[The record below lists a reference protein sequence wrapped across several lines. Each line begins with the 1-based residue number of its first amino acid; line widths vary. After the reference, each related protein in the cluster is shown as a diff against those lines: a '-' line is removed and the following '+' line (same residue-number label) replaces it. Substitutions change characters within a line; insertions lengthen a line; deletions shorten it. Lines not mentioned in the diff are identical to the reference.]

1 MRTKPLL
8 LLAVPILAVLTP
20 TPTGASPQGPT
31 KAPVHLDLPAKVQVS
46 LQALDR
52 LRSYGYTWTTDAGA
66 LRAVKAWQRANGL
79 TVDGIVGPQTLASL
93 DLGATA
99 TAPATRLNPPA
110 PQPETVEGIIRDVW
124 PDDLEDRAVAIAT
137 RESRLQPEVIN
148 RNGDATGLFQVM
160 WSVHRSWL
168 CPQLGVCAQSQL
180 QDARTNATAALALW
194 QRAGSWQPWAL

>member
-20 TPTGASPQGPT
+20 TPTGASPTVARPAT
-31 KAPVHLDLPAKVQVS
+31 STAPRVS
-46 LQALDR
+46 DALRALDR
-52 LRSYGYTWTTDAGA
+52 LRSYGYTWTSDAGA

-79 TVDGIVGPQTLASL
+79 VVDGVVGPQTLASL

-99 TAPATRLNPPA
+99 TAPARRLDPPA
-110 PQPETVEGIIRDVW
+110 PQPALDVEGIIRDVW
-124 PDDLEDRAVAIAT
+124 PDQLEDRAVAIAM

-180 QDARTNATAALALW
+180 QDARTNATAALALYE
-194 QRAGSWQPWAL
+194 RAGGFGPWAL